1 MVMRRHSTAGGNR
14 SVRKL
19 RILLADD
26 HGVVRKGLR
35 FLLESET
42 DLEVVGEASDGRQA
56 VDLAGELQPDVIVM
70 DIAMP
75 RLNGIDA
82 TSQIV
87 KLNPNAGVIMLS
99 MYSDEEYL
107 VRTLTAGAK
116 GYLLKDSAETDL
128 VRAVRSVSSGQPFFS
143 PTIAKTLLEDYV
155 RRLQQ
160 RGLSDS
166 YDLLSDREKE
176 VMQLL
181 AEGRTN
187 KEVATLLNL
196 STHTVDTHRT
206 HIMQKLNLHN
216 TAEIVLYAVR
226 KKIIA

>member
-1 MVMRRHSTAGGNR
+1 MKT
-14 SVRKL
+14 

-35 FLLESET
+35 FLLESEP
-42 DLEVVGEASDGRQA
+42 DLNVVGEAADGHEA
-56 VDLAGELQPDVIVM
+56 VSLAQSLLPDVVVM

-87 KLNPNAGVIMLS
+87 HARPETAVIILS
-99 MYSDEEYL
+99 MHSDEEYV
-107 VRTLTAGAK
+107 VRALSAGAK
-116 GYLLKDSAETDL
+116 GYLLKDSAEEDI
-128 VRAVRSVSSGQPFFS
+128 VRAIHTVASAKPFFS
-143 PTIAKTLLEDYV
+143 PDITQALLDDYV

-160 RGLSDS
+160 SGKTDS

-176 VMQLL
+176 VLHLL
-181 AEGRTN
+181 AEGKTN
-187 KEVATLLNL
+187 KEVAAILNL
-196 STHTVDTHRT
+196 STYTVETHRT
-206 HIMQKLNLHN
+206 HLMQKLNVHN
-216 TAEIVLYAVR
+216 TAELVLYAVR

>member
-1 MVMRRHSTAGGNR
+1 MK
-14 SVRKL
+14 KL

-35 FLLESET
+35 FLLETEP
-42 DLEVVGEASDGRQA
+42 DLQVVGEAADGRQA
-56 VDLAGELQPDVIVM
+56 VDMAGELRPDIVVM

-82 TSQIV
+82 TGQIV
-87 KLNPNAGVIMLS
+87 KQHPEIGVIMLS

-107 VRTLTAGAK
+107 VRALTAGAK

-128 VRAVRSVSSGQPFFS
+128 VRAVHCVSDGKPFFS
-143 PTIAKTLLEDYV
+143 PAIAKTLLEDYV

-160 RGLSDS
+160 RGLADS
-166 YDLLSDREKE
+166 YELLSDREKE
-176 VMQLL
+176 VLQLL
-181 AEGRTN
+181 AEGKTN

-196 STHTVDTHRT
+196 STHTVETHRT

-226 KKIIA
+226 KKIIS

>member
-1 MVMRRHSTAGGNR
+1 MK
-14 SVRKL
+14 KL

-35 FLLESET
+35 FLLESEP
-42 DLEVVGEASDGRQA
+42 DLEVVGEAADGRQA
-56 VDLAGELQPDVIVM
+56 VDMAEELRPDVVVM

-75 RLNGIDA
+75 WLNGIDA
-82 TSQIV
+82 TGQIV
-87 KLNPNAGVIMLS
+87 KQQPAVGVIMLS
-99 MYSDEEYL
+99 MHSDEEYL

-128 VRAVRSVSSGQPFFS
+128 VQAVHSVSDGKPFFS
-143 PTIAKTLLEDYV
+143 PAIAKTLLEDYV

-176 VMQLL
+176 VLQLL
-181 AEGRTN
+181 AEGKTN
-187 KEVATLLNL
+187 KDVATLLNL
-196 STHTVDTHRT
+196 STHTVETHRT

-226 KKIIA
+226 KKIIS

>member
-1 MVMRRHSTAGGNR
+1 L
-14 SVRKL
+14 RKL
-19 RILLADD
+19 RVLLADD

-35 FLLESET
+35 FLLESEP
-42 DLEVVGEASDGRQA
+42 DLEVVGEAADGRQA
-56 VDLAGELQPDVIVM
+56 VDMTSQLRPDVVVM

-87 KLNPNAGVIMLS
+87 KQNPDVGVIMLS

-128 VRAVRSVSSGQPFFS
+128 VSAVHSVRDGKPFFS
-143 PTIAKTLLEDYV
+143 PAITKTLLDDYV

-160 RGLSDS
+160 RGLADS
-166 YDLLSDREKE
+166 YELLSDRERE
-176 VMQLL
+176 VLQLL
-181 AEGRTN
+181 AEGKTN
-187 KEVATLLNL
+187 KEVATIFNL
-196 STHTVDTHRT
+196 STHTVETHRT

-226 KKIIA
+226 KKIIS